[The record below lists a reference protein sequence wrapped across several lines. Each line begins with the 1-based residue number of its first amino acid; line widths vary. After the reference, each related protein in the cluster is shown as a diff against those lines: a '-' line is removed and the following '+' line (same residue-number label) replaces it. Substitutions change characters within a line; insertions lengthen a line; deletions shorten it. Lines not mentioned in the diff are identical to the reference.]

1 MAEITYFLC
10 AATSLAAALLLLTTY
25 RQRRTRLLLWSA
37 LAFVGLAL
45 NNVLMF
51 VDLVLVP
58 GTDLSMPRAIV
69 AAVAMLILNIGLI
82 AETV

>member
-1 MAEITYFLC
+1 MAEVTYFLC

-37 LAFVGLAL
+37 LAFAGLAA

-51 VDLVLVP
+51 VDLVIVP
-58 GTDLSMPRAIV
+58 GVDLSALRAGLAALAMIV
-69 AAVAMLILNIGLI
+69 LSTGLI
-82 AETV
+82 VETV